1 MKTTKLFEFRRV
13 RSKLLHSMIVERKN
27 GMLKK
32 GMLSIFFAE
41 YAWVF
46 SGINLK
52 KVLGTFTLVNF
63 VKHS

>member
-1 MKTTKLFEFRRV
+1 MKTTKLFEFGRV
-13 RSKLLHSMIVERKN
+13 RSKLLHSMIVEGKN

-32 GMLSIFFAE
+32 GMLSTFFSE

-46 SGINLK
+46 SRINLK
-52 KVLGTFTLVNF
+52 KVLGTFTLVDF

>member
-1 MKTTKLFEFRRV
+1 
-13 RSKLLHSMIVERKN
+13 MIVEGKN

-32 GMLSIFFAE
+32 GMLSTFFSE

-46 SGINLK
+46 SRINLK
-52 KVLGTFTLVNF
+52 KVLGTFTLVDF